1 MEHNELRQRCLDA
14 IESVEWVPTRGSGG
28 STLCSRRAST
38 GAPCGS
44 VSGASRSPLFHRRSC
59 AEVVDADWIDH
70 LANSFAD
77 HTSDI
82 WYDWSVEQPLP
93 KGACCPS
100 CGSEDLDKDSIF
112 WTSGSTR
119 GSHTPQR
126 VMIKT
131 RSISTLRAQINTV
144 GGFTPP
150 CSSRLRRAQRRLTSA
165 S

>member
-1 MEHNELRQRCLDA
+1 MPLAAACLGRPD
-14 IESVEWVPTRGSGG
+14 PGH
-28 STLCSRRAST
+28 
-38 GAPCGS
+38 CG
-44 VSGASRSPLFHRRSC
+44 SC
-59 AEVVDADWIDH
+59 AEVVVDADWIDH
-70 LANSFAD
+70 LANLFAE

-100 CGSEDLDKDSIF
+100 CGSEDLDKDSDILDVWF
-112 WTSGSTR
+112 DSGPC
-119 GSHTPQR
+119 TPQR

-150 CSSRLRRAQRRLTSA
+150 CSSRLRRFPAPPYKRVLTREPVVDGQGKKLSKSKKTLRQRRKRFSA
-165 S
+165 QAPN